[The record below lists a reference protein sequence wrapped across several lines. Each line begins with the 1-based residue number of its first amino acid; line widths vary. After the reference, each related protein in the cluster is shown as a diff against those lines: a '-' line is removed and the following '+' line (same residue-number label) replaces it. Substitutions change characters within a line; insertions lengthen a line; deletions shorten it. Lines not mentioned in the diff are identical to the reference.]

1 MKKNKVT
8 AYIIILFVL
17 VVTLPIGFLS
27 INANSGVISLI
38 MMILMEIGVLAALII
53 GINNK

>member
-8 AYIIILFVL
+8 AYLIILFVL

-27 INANSGVISLI
+27 INSNSGVISLI
-38 MMILMEIGVLAALII
+38 MMILMEFGVLAALII
-53 GINNK
+53 GVNKK